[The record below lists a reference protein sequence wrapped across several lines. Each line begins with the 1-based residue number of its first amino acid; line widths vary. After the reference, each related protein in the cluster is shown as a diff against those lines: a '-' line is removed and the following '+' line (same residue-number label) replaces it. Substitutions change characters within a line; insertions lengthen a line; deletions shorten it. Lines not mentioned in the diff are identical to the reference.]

1 MMMLVDASAAF
12 NQGGGIGGSARH
24 IVVRA
29 PAVVYP
35 PWYEGV
41 GLPMLE
47 ASAVGV
53 PVVASSAPVPRE
65 VAADTAVYADPG
77 DAAALATPVEVAL
90 TSDQRPAVARAGRRR
105 RARRYDWATA
115 GAAPAG
121 VLGSVT
127 TDRARRDRASRVG
140 WR

>member
-1 MMMLVDASAAF
+1 MKMLVDASAAF

-35 PWYEGV
+35 PRYEAV

-47 ASAVGV
+47 ALAVGV

-90 TSDQRPAVARAGRRR
+90 TSDQRPATGGGAGWAATASEAVRLGDGWSGAGRG
-105 RARRYDWATA
+105 A
-115 GAAPAG
+115 GQRHDGPGPA
-121 VLGSVT
+121 
-127 TDRARRDRASRVG
+127 
-140 WR
+140 